1 MTCPHPGNLQRNR
14 VIDHRP
20 FDRPILALGMPRSGT
35 TWLGKILDSHPQTL
49 YRHEPDTWR
58 RLDTVPLFASPA
70 RRADLCPVLR
80 EFIAS
85 LPDMLADRV
94 CGKRPLFPKSYATP
108 LAVRL
113 YAARSL
119 VHKALGRAGLS
130 TADPVPPQPAIGA
143 AYRLALK
150 SIESLGRAG
159 LIAACIPESRCIHIV
174 RHPCGYV
181 ASVLRGE
188 LEKRFGHNEAASD
201 FELYGMACE
210 TATAERNGIT
220 LDRIRALTPAERLA
234 WRWLIYNEKA
244 HDELAANPRATTLYY
259 EELCAQPIATAQRLF
274 AFAELDWH
282 AQVQQFIVDST
293 SASRSNYYS
302 VFKDPLTSAWHWQRE
317 LGAADAE
324 RVMSIVA
331 RSPVAQ
337 PYLEPRDWNRAA

>member
-1 MTCPHPGNLQRNR
+1 MLLSYARFSPTTWRRSRSSSTGTLTTGSHDPPASGDLQRNC
-14 VIDHRP
+14 VTDHRP

-130 TADPVPPQPAIGA
+130 TADPVPPQPDWFGEPFHGGNSNN
-143 AYRLALK
+143 RP
-150 SIESLGRAG
+150 SIHL
-159 LIAACIPESRCIHIV
+159 LSRPAKPW
-174 RHPCGYV
+174 RRMT
-181 ASVLRGE
+181 ASG
-188 LEKRFGHNEAASD
+188 
-201 FELYGMACE
+201 
-210 TATAERNGIT
+210 
-220 LDRIRALTPAERLA
+220 P
-234 WRWLIYNEKA
+234 
-244 HDELAANPRATTLYY
+244 
-259 EELCAQPIATAQRLF
+259 
-274 AFAELDWH
+274 
-282 AQVQQFIVDST
+282 
-293 SASRSNYYS
+293 
-302 VFKDPLTSAWHWQRE
+302 
-317 LGAADAE
+317 
-324 RVMSIVA
+324 
-331 RSPVAQ
+331 
-337 PYLEPRDWNRAA
+337 EPRTRHRFRRTSDVR